1 MQHPT
6 IPSAAPDESRPD
18 AVEDGVRA
26 VLTDHARLSVP
37 VETLAGDD
45 DLVGAGLT
53 SHASVTVMLALED
66 AFDVEFTPDLLT
78 KATFASIGSV
88 CAALRR
94 LGVDAAPGQA
104 S

>member
-6 IPSAAPDESRPD
+6 TPSTAPEQSHPD
-18 AVEDGVRA
+18 AIEAGVRA
-26 VLTDHARLSVP
+26 VLTDHARLSTP
-37 VETLAGDD
+37 VDTLAGDD
-45 DLVGAGLT
+45 ALAGAGLT

-88 CAALRR
+88 CAALHR
-94 LGVDAAPGQA
+94 LGVDAASGPA
-104 S
+104 